1 MPNWCDNELRIT
13 GPPEQ
18 LDRFVQEARGV
29 PPLYGPDRDTDN
41 PPLEEALCFHNLYPV
56 PDGLLERTYGA
67 SAEDEKDL
75 PPVDGCRSG
84 HDWEVRHW
92 GTKWGPSDSCCEVL
106 ATGDGGGEVEY
117 GFSTAWTPPLGFLQ
131 HVSTRFPELR
141 FDLRYSEIGCAFQ
154 GRFIVQGG
162 DVKLDVC
169 RDLVEE
175 DTP

>member
-13 GPPEQ
+13 GPPKQ
-18 LDRFVQEARGV
+18 LDRFVQEARGI
-29 PPLYGPDRDTDN
+29 PPQYGPDRDADDT
-41 PPLEEALCFHNLYPV
+41 LVEEALCFHNLYPV
-56 PDGLLERTYGA
+56 PAELLERTYGA

-84 HDWEVRHW
+84 YEWEIKHW
-92 GTKWGPSDSCCEVL
+92 GTKWGASDSCCEVTP
-106 ATGDGGGEVEY
+106 AEGGGSEAEY
-117 GFSTAWTPPLGFLQ
+117 GFSTAWTPPIGFLKY
-131 HVSTRFPELR
+131 VSTRFPELR